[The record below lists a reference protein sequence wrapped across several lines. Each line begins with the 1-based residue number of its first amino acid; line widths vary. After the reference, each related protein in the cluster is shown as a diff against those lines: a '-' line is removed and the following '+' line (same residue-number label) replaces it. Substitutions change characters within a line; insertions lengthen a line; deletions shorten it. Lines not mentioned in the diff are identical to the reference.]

1 MSRLKIIRVWRA
13 VDDPILSSYTVLI
26 VLAPALLPSIPAFC
40 LLVHAFHNGD
50 GNSSGVDSAC
60 KHRGSAAIAG
70 GILGPTAWFVRLL
83 QPLRSMRL
91 TFSHPSGIGCS
102 TASQSVLF
110 ILLYCSVLYLYLRL
124 SLYFPLPSLILF
136 GFLHDLY
143 FRQGYIFRLY
153 VLIYIYL
160 QGFRTPLRGRLHMTM
175 RRCLSVLFH
184 CINEELKTLAY
195 SRRETESRS
204 SLSNPFWSS

>member
-1 MSRLKIIRVWRA
+1 MPRLKIIRFWRA

-60 KHRGSAAIAG
+60 KHRGSATIAG

-83 QPLRSMRL
+83 HPLRSMRL

-153 VLIYIYL
+153 VLIYIYI
-160 QGFRTPLRGRLHMTM
+160 FARLSYAPA
-175 RRCLSVLFH
+175 RPS
-184 CINEELKTLAY
+184 AY
-195 SRRETESRS
+195 DYAAVS
-204 SLSNPFWSS
+204 